1 MTANKVLLA
10 PATLEFGDNAC
21 DLVRN
26 GRDTQAYSLT
36 NAVIIASVSHYRFR
50 MVGHKI
56 YLWLNYHS
64 ITMAKMPLP
73 SRAAFATLKN
83 IGKAGNHRKVNGM
96 FETSYSHV
104 EAALARAYAV
114 PDKAV
119 GAFRG
124 RLGNLQKQ
132 GLFGARNM
140 PGRGAAL
147 RYGPDQF
154 HRLIF
159 ACELFEFGV
168 GPATVLELVEA
179 LWETRIARIFEK
191 AEKAAQ
197 NDPGH
202 HDIVM
207 QLGGVHLMTASW
219 SDAVPNINSCT
230 LVKLP
235 DHIRL
240 WMGMGVGDRVAARA
254 LTVNLSSR
262 LRVLH
267 RALADAHSAEIEAEN
282 KRRKGVSKVRLK
294 R

>member
-1 MTANKVLLA
+1 MDDVIRRRRSIRFSPLRPGLLRSQTVLLH
-10 PATLEFGDNAC
+10 L
-21 DLVRN
+21 RN
-26 GRDTQAYSLT
+26 
-36 NAVIIASVSHYRFR
+36 VI
-50 MVGHKI
+50 
-56 YLWLNYHS
+56 
-64 ITMAKMPLP
+64 
-73 SRAAFATLKN
+73 
-83 IGKAGNHRKVNGM
+83 
-96 FETSYSHV
+96 
-104 EAALARAYAV
+104 
-114 PDKAV
+114 
-119 GAFRG
+119 
-124 RLGNLQKQ
+124 
-132 GLFGARNM
+132 
-140 PGRGAAL
+140 
-147 RYGPDQF
+147 
-154 HRLIF
+154 
-159 ACELFEFGV
+159 
-168 GPATVLELVEA
+168 
-179 LWETRIARIFEK
+179 EK